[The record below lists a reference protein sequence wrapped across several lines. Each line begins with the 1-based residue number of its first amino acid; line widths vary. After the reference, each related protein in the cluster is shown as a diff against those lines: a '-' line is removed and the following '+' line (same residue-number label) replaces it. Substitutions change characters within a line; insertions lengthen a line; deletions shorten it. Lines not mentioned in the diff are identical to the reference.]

1 MKIEN
6 INCNVCKHP
15 IRYQNQVAWI
25 WWRFGACCVKC
36 QRKFKRK
43 AKAHDVNPI

>member
-6 INCNVCKHP
+6 LNCKVCKHP

-36 QRKFKRK
+36 QRKQKRI
-43 AKAHDVNPI
+43 AKAIGA